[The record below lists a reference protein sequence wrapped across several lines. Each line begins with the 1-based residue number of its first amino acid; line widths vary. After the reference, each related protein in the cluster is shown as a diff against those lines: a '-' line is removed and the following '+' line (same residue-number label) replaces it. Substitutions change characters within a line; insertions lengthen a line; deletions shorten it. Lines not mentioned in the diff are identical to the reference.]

1 MKYVKPEIDLLY
13 GIEEKPRSNRDM
25 IVYAMQWVMILFYPV
40 VWGYSIVGL
49 GLEFTDA
56 ELAGYMTQVIFIIGV
71 STLMQVLAG
80 HKLAMI
86 SGPNIIP
93 SLAIVA
99 AYSVAGK
106 EYALQSFN
114 AFIIAGVLVTFLGF
128 TGIISQISKFWTP
141 LVSGSMIMMIG
152 ITASTTAGSLL
163 AAGSSPFNLIIGI
176 ALALIC
182 GYLSIKGKGILASI
196 PVLITILL
204 GYLVF
209 IAIGEFNWDIV
220 HAMPALTF
228 PKIFPYGLQ
237 MPPLDLVVIM
247 CIVNLFSAINLYGNM
262 DGYSRIV
269 GAKLEKQDEKRTFT
283 IFGIVE
289 STIASIFGVPGNVA
303 YGENLGLIILT
314 KVASK
319 WFMIVASAIFIG
331 LSFFGKIGGLMAA
344 MPQVVAG
351 AILLGVASTL
361 IGIGASNWINLPEFK
376 TREIFIVGF
385 SIFLAYG
392 LSTLSET
399 YYATLPRLVG
409 TILKN
414 PVITVIFFTVILE
427 QIIFRKETKV

>member
-1 MKYVKPEIDLLY
+1 MKYGKPEIELIY
-13 GIEEKPRSNRDM
+13 TIEEKPRSRWDTM
-25 IVYAMQWVMILFYPV
+25 IYTMQWVMILFYPV

-49 GLEFTDA
+49 GIEFTDA
-56 ELAGYMTQVIFIIGV
+56 ELASYMTQVIFIIGV
-71 STLMQVLAG
+71 STLVQVLAG

-106 EYALQSFN
+106 EYALHSFN
-114 AFIIAGVLVTFLGF
+114 AFIIAGLLVTLLGF
-128 TGIISQISKFWTP
+128 TGLISQISKFWTP
-141 LVSGSMIMMIG
+141 LVSGAMIMMIG

-163 AAGSSPFNLIIGI
+163 AYGSSPIYLMIGI
-176 ALALIC
+176 GLALFC

-204 GYLVF
+204 GYAIF
-209 IAIGEFNWDIV
+209 IAIGQFNWDIV
-220 HAMPALTF
+220 RSMPMLTV
-228 PKIFPYGLQ
+228 PKLFPYGLQ
-237 MPPLDLVVIM
+237 LPPLDLVVIM
-247 CIVNLFSAINLYGNM
+247 CIVNLFSAINLYGNI
-262 DGYSRIV
+262 DGYSRIA

-283 IFGIVE
+283 VFGMIE
-289 STIASIFGVPGNVA
+289 SIGASIFGVPGNVA
-303 YGENLGLIILT
+303 YGENLGFIILT

-319 WFMIVASAIFIG
+319 WFMILASSMFIL
-331 LSFFGKIGGLMAA
+331 LSFFGKVGGLMAA
-344 MPQVVAG
+344 MPPVVAG

-361 IGIGASNWINLPEFK
+361 IGIGASNWISLPEFK

-399 YYATLPRLVG
+399 YYATLPRIAG

-414 PVITVIFFTVILE
+414 PVITVIFFAVILE
-427 QIIFRKETKV
+427 QLIFRKETNV